1 MMLTATLG
9 TRNTLAAGNAVYTTT
24 TQKHV
29 SINQR
34 YNAGLVTFSD
44 TKKDT
49 VLKTEVQ
56 AT

>member
-1 MMLTATLG
+1 MMLITTLG

-24 TQKHV
+24 TQKQV

-34 YNAGLVTFSD
+34 YNAGLVSYSD